1 MRTKALTGKRVLI
14 AEDEPVVAM
23 DHAAQLAQAGAEIVA
38 TCATV
43 RGAVDCVRKNLIDVA
58 VVDFL
63 LADGNSEALQ
73 TALKRKHIPFV
84 VVSAYPRPLVR
95 TEPGQEILQKPVSAD
110 LLCGRV
116 EAACKLAA

>member
-1 MRTKALTGKRVLI
+1 MQRNVLAGKRVLI
-14 AEDEPVVAM
+14 AEDEPMVAI
-23 DHAAQLAQAGAEIVA
+23 DHASLLAEAGAEIVA

-43 RGAVDCVRKNLIDVA
+43 RGAVNCVRKNQIDVA
-58 VVDFL
+58 VVDFV
-63 LADGNSEALQ
+63 LADGTSEPLQ
-73 TALKRKHIPFV
+73 TKLKRKNIPFV

-116 EAACKLAA
+116 AAVCKRAA